1 MIRLCLAAIVFVW
14 AATCAYA
21 EEPKSANRW
30 NSAKIDWK
38 TFDDGLSEARSANR
52 PVLVVFHTTWCP
64 HCRRYRR
71 QFYNPAVVKLSRSM
85 VMVLVDRDTEA
96 DINARYGAY
105 GVYIPR
111 TMVLSPRG
119 KLVSGITGPYK
130 DYPHLLDTGSPGDLQ
145 RMMKSALAKYPQ

>member
-1 MIRLCLAAIVFVW
+1 MTRLFLAAIVFVW
-14 AATCAYA
+14 AATFAYA
-21 EEPKSANRW
+21 DAPNIANRW
-30 NSAKIDWK
+30 NGANIDWK
-38 TFDDGLSEARSANR
+38 TFHNGLAEARSTNK
-52 PVLVVFHTTWCP
+52 PILVVFHTTWCP

-71 QFYNPAVVKLSRSM
+71 QFYNRSVVKLSRSM

-119 KLVSGITGPYK
+119 RLVSSLTGRYK
-130 DYPHLLDTGSPGDLQ
+130 DYPHLMDTDSPGDLQ
-145 RMMKSALAKYPQ
+145 RMMKSALAKYPG